1 MCPCRKHGNDMDDD
15 DDDDDDEIG
24 VTESGSTAVTCFIK
38 GNIIYCAN
46 AGDSRAVICRAGGKA
61 VNLSDDHKPTD
72 EVEKARIEKANGFVE
87 DKRYVFL
94 LGMCFCL
101 STCLLS
107 LRHCWS

>member
-24 VTESGSTAVTCFIK
+24 VTESGSTVVTCFIK
-38 GNIIYCAN
+38 
-46 AGDSRAVICRAGGKA
+46 
-61 VNLSDDHKPTD
+61 DHKPTD

-87 DKRYVFL
+87 DKRYVCL
-94 LGMCFCL
+94 LGMCVCL

-107 LRHCWS
+107 LRHCWN

>member
-1 MCPCRKHGNDMDDD
+1 MDDD

-24 VTESGSTAVTCFIK
+24 LTESGSTAVTCFIK

-46 AGDSRAVICRAGGKA
+46 AGDSRAVMSRAGKA